1 MSRLPRRASPMP
13 PMTVVV
19 AATALDIKAE
29 SIAGA
34 VAERTDMALVGGRV
48 LTVREVDAL
57 IESHSLSG
65 RCCIVLV
72 GPDPAT
78 EEPAERY
85 LARSAEYVVLRV
97 TAPLGDGVRLAT
109 CQVGLRS
116 VLNALR
122 ALTGHADRTPAGTAH
137 RRLKPAAGLGL
148 NQPASG
154 SVCRQTSGIPSPAR
168 CSATH
173 RTTTT

>member
-1 MSRLPRRASPMP
+1 MK
-13 PMTVVV
+13 VVV

-48 LTVREVDAL
+48 LTVPELDEL
-57 IESHSLSG
+57 IESQTLSG

-78 EEPAERY
+78 EAPAERY
-85 LARSAEYVVLRV
+85 LARSAQYVVLRV
-97 TAPLGDGVRLAT
+97 PAPLGDGVRLAT
-109 CQVGLRS
+109 YHVGLRG

-122 ALTGHADRTPAGTAH
+122 ALTGNIDRTPVGTADL
-137 RRLKPAAGLGL
+137 RLSSAADLGL
-148 NQPASG
+148 NQALRPF
-154 SVCRQTSGIPSPAR
+154 
-168 CSATH
+168 
-173 RTTTT
+173 RTTAPAVL

>member
-1 MSRLPRRASPMP
+1 MSRLLRWASPIP
-13 PMTVVV
+13 PLQVVV

-48 LTVREVDAL
+48 LTVPEVDAL
-57 IESHSLSG
+57 IESQNLSG

-78 EEPAERY
+78 EAPAERY

-109 CQVGLRS
+109 YQVGLRG

-122 ALTGHADRTPAGTAH
+122 AL
-137 RRLKPAAGLGL
+137 
-148 NQPASG
+148 
-154 SVCRQTSGIPSPAR
+154 
-168 CSATH
+168 
-173 RTTTT
+173 